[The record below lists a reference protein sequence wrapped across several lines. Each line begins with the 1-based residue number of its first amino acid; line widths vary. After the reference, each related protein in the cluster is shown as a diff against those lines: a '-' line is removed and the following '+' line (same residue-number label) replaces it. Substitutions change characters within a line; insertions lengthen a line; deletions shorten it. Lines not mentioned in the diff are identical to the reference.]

1 MALYEKVNNTETV
14 NRKISDI
21 YDAMA
26 DMQIYK
32 NTS

>member
-1 MALYEKVNNTETV
+1 MSENNLETV
-14 NRKISDI
+14 NRRISDI

-26 DMQIYK
+26 DMQIYI